1 MIPGNSS
8 GRSFKNRILAGA
20 LTVVS
25 TFSGGLSALA
35 DPTSSAVAPSEK
47 QIPTDESQRVFKS
60 ISTLV
65 SDYFPR
71 AKITNT
77 GNSLHF
83 EYKVHERMHPY
94 NRRNVL
100 SPDLDGI
107 LGDIEL
113 KQGGP
118 KVRIVGFLERPETVH
133 SVLIMAPYS
142 ASDKT
147 WLSTRLVYQPI
158 TPLDFMDTF
167 KKLISSYDNPAE
179 STDSGSPD
187 PQEKPQSTTITPAT
201 MAPSPATPAP
211 ATELP
216 VTSDTRESAKPTEVS
231 QNADTRLSS
240 LQSLGGTQTP
250 GTDST
255 KDDQQKN
262 ISKELNPIATPDT
275 TRKSDVV
282 SGTPMDKYT
291 YPEGRFK
298 VMLPG
303 SPQVKYTDQSGMRM
317 VDYLYA
323 APEGTFNVS
332 YVILPEAPP
341 NLKTSQLLDNMSQS
355 VVNSLKGLHTRQY
368 PSSLQG
374 FPGCQLE
381 MAELANKPGQ
391 SARFRIYIVQNFIY
405 IVGLAGK
412 KEWLNSPNAKEF
424 LGTFQVNIEPSAA
437 QKASKRIQDSE
448 REHQDAMAKQRELQ
462 KGIRTQSQKDAEKA
476 RADYEFNRR
485 RDLNH

>member
-8 GRSFKNRILAGA
+8 GLSLKNCILSGA

-25 TFSGGLSALA
+25 TFSGGICAFADQASSTSAQ
-35 DPTSSAVAPSEK
+35 SENRTT
-47 QIPTDESQRVFKS
+47 TDETQNLLNS

-65 SDYFPR
+65 KDYFPR
-71 AKITNT
+71 AKITST

-107 LGDIEL
+107 LGDVEV

-118 KVRIVGFLERPETVH
+118 KDRIVGFIERPETVH

-167 KKLISSYDNPAE
+167 KKLIASYDRPAE
-179 STDSGSPD
+179 STDPGSPD
-187 PQEKPQSTTITPAT
+187 SPEKSTIPSAPQLPLTSNTKESNKPA
-201 MAPSPATPAP
+201 
-211 ATELP
+211 
-216 VTSDTRESAKPTEVS
+216 DPT
-231 QNADTRLSS
+231 QIADTRLSS
-240 LQSLGGTQTP
+240 LQSIGSTDTP
-250 GTDST
+250 GTDNT
-255 KDDQQKN
+255 KDDQQKS
-262 ISKELNPIATPDT
+262 ISKEVNPIATMDA

-282 SGTPMDKYT
+282 SGPPMDKYT

-303 SPQVKYTDQSGMRM
+303 SPQVKYTDQAGMRM
-317 VDYLYA
+317 VDYLYTV
-323 APEGTFNVS
+323 PDGTFNVS
-332 YVILPEAPP
+332 YVILPEPPP

-381 MAELANKPGQ
+381 MAELANKAGQ

-424 LGTFQVNIEPSAA
+424 LDTFQVNIEPSAA
-437 QKASKRIQDSE
+437 QQASKRIQDAE
-448 REHQDAMAKQRELQ
+448 R
-462 KGIRTQSQKDAEKA
+462 
-476 RADYEFNRR
+476 
-485 RDLNH
+485 

>member
-1 MIPGNSS
+1 MISGSSS
-8 GRSFKNRILAGA
+8 GRRSKICILSGA
-20 LTVVS
+20 MMMVS
-25 TFSGGLSALA
+25 TLSGGLFAEAAPATPSTQSETQ
-35 DPTSSAVAPSEK
+35 TSNVEA
-47 QIPTDESQRVFKS
+47 QRVLKS
-60 ISTLV
+60 ISDLV
-65 SDYFPR
+65 AEYFPKV
-71 AKITNT
+71 KITNT
-77 GNSLHF
+77 GSSLHF

-113 KQGGP
+113 KPGGP
-118 KVRIVGFLERPETVH
+118 TDRIVGFIERPETVH
-133 SVLIMAPYS
+133 SVLLMAPYS

-147 WLSTRLVYQPI
+147 WLSTRLVFQPI

-167 KKLISSYDNPAE
+167 KKLIASYDRQAESADSPPSASPTDSQDKSINPALVSPVAPVSPPPITSDVKE
-179 STDSGSPD
+179 ST
-187 PQEKPQSTTITPAT
+187 TPAEV
-201 MAPSPATPAP
+201 AQ
-211 ATELP
+211 
-216 VTSDTRESAKPTEVS
+216 SA
-231 QNADTRLSS
+231 ADTRLSG
-240 LQSLGGTQTP
+240 LQSLGSNNP
-250 GTDST
+250 AIDPT
-255 KDDQQKN
+255 KDDQQKT
-262 ISKELNPIATPDT
+262 ISKEINPIASPDASH
-275 TRKSDVV
+275 KSDGT
-282 SGTPMDKYT
+282 SGSPMDKYT

-323 APEGTFNVS
+323 VPEGTFNVS
-332 YVILPEAPP
+332 YVILPEPPP

-381 MAELANKPGQ
+381 MPELANKVGQ

-424 LGTFQVNIEPSAA
+424 LDTFQVNIAPTAA
-437 QKASKRIQDSE
+437 QKASKQL
-448 REHQDAMAKQRELQ
+448 QDAERVRQETARQRESQ
-462 KGIRTQSQKDAEKA
+462 NSARTDSQKDAEKR
-476 RADYEFNRR
+476 RADYTYNRR
-485 RDLNH
+485 HDLNH

>member
-1 MIPGNSS
+1 M
-8 GRSFKNRILAGA
+8 
-20 LTVVS
+20 VS
-25 TFSGGLSALA
+25 TFSSGICAFA
-35 DPTSSAVAPSEK
+35 DTASSPSTSSDTLTTS
-47 QIPTDESQRVFKS
+47 IESQNLLKS
-60 ISTLV
+60 ISKLV
-65 SDYFPR
+65 TDYFPR
-71 AKITNT
+71 AKIVSTA
-77 GNSLHF
+77 NSLHF

-107 LGDIEL
+107 LGDIEV

-118 KVRIVGFLERPETVH
+118 KDRIVGFVERPETVH
-133 SVLIMAPYS
+133 SVLLMAPYS

-147 WLSTRLVYQPI
+147 WLSTRLVFQPI
-158 TPLDFMDTF
+158 TPLDFLDNF
-167 KKLISSYDNPAE
+167 KKLVASYDHPAE
-179 STDSGSPD
+179 STESGSPAD
-187 PQEKPQSTTITPAT
+187 SQEKPSNQPAPQSPITSAAKELNKPAEVAQST
-201 MAPSPATPAP
+201 
-211 ATELP
+211 
-216 VTSDTRESAKPTEVS
+216 
-231 QNADTRLSS
+231 DTRLSS
-240 LQSLGGTQTP
+240 LQNAGGTENLVV
-250 GTDST
+250 DST

-262 ISKELNPIATPDT
+262 ISKEVSTIAAPDAT
-275 TRKSDVV
+275 HKSDTI
-282 SGTPMDKYT
+282 SGPPMDNYT

-303 SPQVKYTDQSGMRM
+303 SPQVKYTDQAGMRM

-332 YVILPEAPP
+332 YVILPEPPP

-368 PSSLQG
+368 PSSLQN

-412 KEWLNSPNAKEF
+412 KDWLNSPNAKEF
-424 LGTFQVNIEPSAA
+424 LDTFQVNIEPSAA
-437 QKASKRIQDSE
+437 QKASKRRQDSE
-448 REHQDAMAKQRELQ
+448 RERQEAIARQRELQ
-462 KGIRTQSQKDAEKA
+462 TSARTQGQKDAEKS